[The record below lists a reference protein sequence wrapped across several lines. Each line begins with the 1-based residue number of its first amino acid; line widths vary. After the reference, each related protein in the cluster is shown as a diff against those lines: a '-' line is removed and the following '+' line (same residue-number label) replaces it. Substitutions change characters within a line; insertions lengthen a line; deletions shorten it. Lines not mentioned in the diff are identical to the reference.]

1 MAFSSRAASLVLPLL
16 LASVACDVASE
27 PVQLAR
33 AVVVTPA
40 GATQSMLFLTVEN
53 TSARPVRI
61 VKITVEA
68 AAVAEM
74 RTTTAHRMAVADSAA
89 GPTTMYSPVESLLLP
104 ARSSLRFAPGG
115 YTVALGQ
122 LARPL
127 LPGDSVAVTV
137 WLETREQAT
146 TTAPVLRYAD
156 LDTALIGS
164 SAGTTSIAGGTPVAV
179 APSIEEGRTIFTS
192 DGCANCHGLTGHGD
206 GAIAKTL
213 NPPPRDFR
221 VAAAFKNGTD
231 EAAIAQTLAT
241 GIPNGGAM
249 PLYAHLS
256 ERERRSLALYVI
268 SLRQTATEG
277 PTP

>member
-1 MAFSSRAASLVLPLL
+1 M
-16 LASVACDVASE
+16 
-27 PVQLAR
+27 
-33 AVVVTPA
+33 
-40 GATQSMLFLTVEN
+40 
-53 TSARPVRI
+53 
-61 VKITVEA
+61 
-68 AAVAEM
+68 
-74 RTTTAHRMAVADSAA
+74 
-89 GPTTMYSPVESLLLP
+89 
-104 ARSSLRFAPGG
+104 
-115 YTVALGQ
+115 
-122 LARPL
+122 
-127 LPGDSVAVTV
+127 
-137 WLETREQAT
+137 
-146 TTAPVLRYAD
+146 
-156 LDTALIGS
+156 GS
-164 SAGTTSIAGGTPVAV
+164 SASITSIAGETPVAV

-192 DGCANCHGLTGHGD
+192 DGCANCHGLTGQGD